1 MKGTI
6 KSPFFFKFFFNKIQS
21 IINLMLINII
31 KIKKKIPK
39 KRLKKSPSVQ
49 YKIKKI

>member
-6 KSPFFFKFFFNKIQS
+6 KSLFFKFFFNKIQS

-31 KIKKKIPK
+31 KIKKKYQN
-39 KRLKKSPSVQ
+39 KRLKKSPSV
-49 YKIKKI
+49 

>member
-6 KSPFFFKFFFNKIQS
+6 KSPFFFNFFFNKIQS

-31 KIKKKIPK
+31 KIKKNTK
-39 KRLKKSPSVQ
+39 KKVKKKS
-49 YKIKKI
+49 

>member
-6 KSPFFFKFFFNKIQS
+6 KSLFFKFFFNKIQS

-39 KRLKKSPSVQ
+39 QKVKKKS
-49 YKIKKI
+49 

>member
-6 KSPFFFKFFFNKIQS
+6 KSPFFFNKIQS

-31 KIKKKIPK
+31 KIKKKNQN
-39 KRLKKSPSVQ
+39 KRLKKSPSV
-49 YKIKKI
+49 

>member
-31 KIKKKIPK
+31 KIKKNTK
-39 KRLKKSPSVQ
+39 KKVKKKS
-49 YKIKKI
+49 